1 MEQNKDCGKLIL
13 GGGYMKKFL
22 SMFPVMV
29 ALLVLALGG
38 LGLYIGL
45 LARPI
50 SYGMP
55 YTYSQTIEGTGDE
68 EVDGQTQKVTINFE
82 SDEKAT
88 LKIEMNGEVN
98 ELTYWTVRNGNKV
111 WFVAD
116 AKSFTYDQFKEAIKQ
131 IKAEADEWDAIWS
144 EDSNDLQILH
154 VNAFEISSNLTPDT
168 MKCTGAIVFASVW
181 GVVEVALIAVA
192 ALSLTFYLKGK
203 KQVSKPA
210 ETEQQ

>member
-1 MEQNKDCGKLIL
+1 
-13 GGGYMKKFL
+13 MKKFL
-22 SMFPVMV
+22 SMTPVMAV
-29 ALLVLALGG
+29 LLVLALGG

-45 LARPI
+45 LARPV

-55 YTYSQTIEGTGDE
+55 YTYSQTLEGTGYE
-68 EVDGQTQKVTINFE
+68 EVDGQTQNVTINFE
-82 SDEKAT
+82 SDEKAV
-88 LKIEMNGEVN
+88 LKMEMNGEVS

-116 AKSFTYDQFKEAIKQ
+116 ANSFTYEQFKEAIKE
-131 IKAEADEWDAIWS
+131 IKADANEWDAIWS
-144 EDSNDLQILH
+144 EDSSDIQIFH

-168 MKCTGAIVFASVW
+168 LKCTGAIVFAAVW
-181 GVVEVALIAVA
+181 GAIEVALIAVA

-203 KQVSKPA
+203 KQESKPA

>member
-1 MEQNKDCGKLIL
+1 
-13 GGGYMKKFL
+13 MKKFL
-22 SMFPVMV
+22 SKMPVMAV
-29 ALLVLALGG
+29 LLVLALGG

-45 LARPI
+45 LARPV

-55 YTYSQTIEGTGDE
+55 YTYSQTLEGTGYE
-68 EVDGQTQKVTINFE
+68 EVDGQTQNVTINFE

-88 LKIEMNGEVN
+88 LKMEMNGEVS
-98 ELTYWTVRNGNKV
+98 ERTYWTVRNGNKV

-116 AKSFTYDQFKEAIKQ
+116 ANSFTYEQFKEAIKE
-131 IKAEADEWDAIWS
+131 IKADANEWDAIWS
-144 EDSNDLQILH
+144 EDSSDIQIFH
-154 VNAFEISSNLTPDT
+154 VNAFEISSNLSPDT
-168 MKCTGAIVFASVW
+168 FKCTGAIVFAAVW

-203 KQVSKPA
+203 KQESKPA

>member
-1 MEQNKDCGKLIL
+1 
-13 GGGYMKKFL
+13 MKKFL
-22 SMFPVMV
+22 SMTPVMAV
-29 ALLVLALGG
+29 LLVLALGG

-45 LARPI
+45 LARPV

-55 YTYSQTIEGTGDE
+55 YTYSQTLEGTGYE
-68 EVDGQTQKVTINFE
+68 EVDGQTQNVTINFE
-82 SDEKAT
+82 SDEKAV
-88 LKIEMNGEVN
+88 LKMEMNGEVS

-116 AKSFTYDQFKEAIKQ
+116 ANSFTYEQFKEAIKE
-131 IKAEADEWDAIWS
+131 IKADANEWDAIWS
-144 EDSNDLQILH
+144 EDSSDIQIFH
-154 VNAFEISSNLTPDT
+154 VNAFEISSNLSPDT
-168 MKCTGAIVFASVW
+168 LKCTGAIVFAAVW

-203 KQVSKPA
+203 KQESKPA

>member
-1 MEQNKDCGKLIL
+1 
-13 GGGYMKKFL
+13 MKKIL

-45 LARPI
+45 LARPV

-55 YTYSQTIEGTGDE
+55 YTYSQTLEGTGYE
-68 EVDGQTQKVTINFE
+68 EVDGQTQNVTINFE
-82 SDEKAT
+82 SDEKAV
-88 LKIEMNGEVN
+88 LKMEMNGEVS

-116 AKSFTYDQFKEAIKQ
+116 ANSFTYEQFKEAIKE
-131 IKAEADEWDAIWS
+131 IKADANEWDAIWS
-144 EDSNDLQILH
+144 EDSSDIQIFH
-154 VNAFEISSNLTPDT
+154 VNAFEISSNLSPDT
-168 MKCTGAIVFASVW
+168 FKCTGAIVFAAVW

-203 KQVSKPA
+203 KQESKPA

>member
-1 MEQNKDCGKLIL
+1 
-13 GGGYMKKFL
+13 MKKFL

-38 LGLYIGL
+38 RGLYIGL
-45 LARPI
+45 LARPV

-55 YTYSQTIEGTGDE
+55 YTYSQTIEGTGNE
-68 EVDGQTQKVTINFE
+68 EVDGQTQNVTINFK
-82 SDEKAT
+82 SDEKAV
-88 LKIEMNGEVN
+88 LKMEMNGEVS
-98 ELTYWTVRNGNKV
+98 ELTFWTVRNGNKV

-116 AKSFTYDQFKEAIKQ
+116 ANSLTYEQFKEAIKA
-131 IKAEADEWDAIWS
+131 IKAEANEWDAIWS
-144 EDSNDLQILH
+144 EDSSDIQIFH
-154 VNAFEISSNLTPDT
+154 VNAFEISSNSSPDT
-168 MKCTGAIVFASVW
+168 LKCKGAIVFAAVW

-203 KQVSKPA
+203 KQESKPA

>member
-1 MEQNKDCGKLIL
+1 
-13 GGGYMKKFL
+13 MKKIL

-45 LARPI
+45 LARPV

-55 YTYSQTIEGTGDE
+55 YTYSQTLEGTGYE
-68 EVDGQTQKVTINFE
+68 EVDGQTQNVTINFE
-82 SDEKAT
+82 SDEKAV
-88 LKIEMNGEVN
+88 LKMEMNGEVS

-111 WFVAD
+111 WFVAG
-116 AKSFTYDQFKEAIKQ
+116 ANSFTYEQFKEAIKE
-131 IKAEADEWDAIWS
+131 IKADANEWDAIWS
-144 EDSNDLQILH
+144 EDSSDIQIFH

-168 MKCTGAIVFASVW
+168 LKCTGAIVFAAVW

-203 KQVSKPA
+203 KQESKPA